1 MIFSPCKPDI
11 PLIFITLMF
20 GMELKNVF
28 KNIPQ
33 KVEASRSILQN
44 CAWFYFLFEGMPQGY
59 LASSLLWYLSIYCNI
74 FLFNFSPLAKE
85 KYFLRVGFMLF
96 SHNFL
101 LAITHWFVDESYF
114 SIWNAL
120 FLKLSQSKGIKDKSP
135 RRYFSCMWF
144 VQTNITSN
152 T

>member
-1 MIFSPCKPDI
+1 MFFSPCMADI

-28 KNIPQ
+28 K
-33 KVEASRSILQN
+33 KHTTKSKASRSISQN

-59 LASSLLWYLSIYCNI
+59 LESSLLWYLCIYCDI
-74 FLFNFSPLAKE
+74 FLLNFSLLGKG
-85 KYFLRVGFMLF
+85 KNFLRVTC
-96 SHNFL
+96 
-101 LAITHWFVDESYF
+101 LAISHWFVDESYF

-135 RRYFSCMWF
+135 RRYFSWMWF
-144 VQTNITSN
+144 VQTNVISN

>member
-1 MIFSPCKPDI
+1 MFFSPCMADI

-85 KYFLRVGFMLF
+85 KYFLRVFHVIQSQF
-96 SHNFL
+96 SFSNHSLVCGWIIFL
-101 LAITHWFVDESYF
+101 DLKRAFPEIES
-114 SIWNAL
+114 
-120 FLKLSQSKGIKDKSP
+120 IKRHK
-135 RRYFSCMWF
+135 R
-144 VQTNITSN
+144 
-152 T
+152 